1 MTVLGRHSRHSSR
14 SSSWRAKTI
23 SAAAGCALARATF
36 TLRITRVL
44 NTLDFGSCALGSGV
58 TDALVEFLVTNTVL
72 EELWINTNKI
82 GTGGAQFFAGLADN
96 KV

>member
-1 MTVLGRHSRHSSR
+1 M
-14 SSSWRAKTI
+14 
-23 SAAAGCALARATF
+23 
-36 TLRITRVL
+36 L